1 MNWWKTLI
9 TWPYLLH
16 IYLKLSSMTR
26 KVLKDP
32 ILVSEGKR
40 YIWLKKK
47 TKYIRWLYDVKIVS
61 HNIKNWPKHKGC
73 VLVANHQS
81 NFDFII
87 LLSLNDYSLYA
98 PLGFIAKEELKN
110 DKLARKFIFLIDVLF
125 INRKDPRSAIETFK
139 EAKDLIRNPGRT
151 MVIFPEG
158 TRSHKQEMLEFKP
171 GALKLAYQAYVPI
184 LPVSII
190 NSYQIF
196 DKKHKG
202 KKIIHVIFNKPL
214 EPQQFIHIPST
225 TLAKQIQTIIENS
238 ITQWD
243 NEDNKK

>member
-1 MNWWKTLI
+1 MNWWKALLTA
-9 TWPYLLH
+9 PHLLH
-16 IYLKLSSMTR
+16 IYHKMGSMTK

-32 ILVSEGKR
+32 TLVSEGKR

-47 TKYIRWLYDVKIVS
+47 TKYLRWLYDVKVVG
-61 HNIKNWPKHKGC
+61 HDIKNWPKHKGC

-98 PLGFIAKEELKN
+98 PLGFIAKSELKQ
-110 DKLARKFIFLIDVLF
+110 DKIAKRFVFLIDVLF
-125 INRKDPRSAIETFK
+125 IDRADPRSALETFK
-139 EAKDLIRNPGRT
+139 EAQDLIRNPGRT

-158 TRSHKQEMLEFKP
+158 TRSHQQEMNEFKP

-184 LPVSII
+184 LPVSIV

-196 DKKHKG
+196 DKKFRNK
-202 KKIIHVIFNKPL
+202 KKIIHVVFNKTL
-214 EPQQFIHIPST
+214 EPQQFIHLPSIK
-225 TLAKQIQTIIENS
+225 LAQQIQNTIKTS
-238 ITQWD
+238 IDKW
-243 NEDNKK
+243 DNKK

>member
-1 MNWWKTLI
+1 MNWWKALI
-9 TWPYLLH
+9 TSPYLLH
-16 IYLKLSSMTR
+16 IYLKLGSMTR

-32 ILVSEGKR
+32 TLVSEGKR

-47 TKYIRWLYDVKIVS
+47 TKYFKWLYDVKVVS
-61 HNIKNWPKHKGC
+61 HNIENWPKHKGC
-73 VLVANHQS
+73 LLVANHQS

-87 LLSLNDYSLYA
+87 LLSLNDYSSFA
-98 PLGFIAKEELKN
+98 PLGFIAKEELKQN
-110 DKLARKFIFLIDVLF
+110 KLARRFIFLIDVLF

-158 TRSHKQEMLEFKP
+158 TRSHKQDMQDFKP

-196 DKKHKG
+196 NKKFKH
-202 KKIIHVIFNKPL
+202 KKIIHVVFHKTL
-214 EPQQFIHIPST
+214 EPQQFIHISSA
-225 TLAKQIQTIIENS
+225 TLAKQVESTIKKGIEK
-238 ITQWD
+238 WD
-243 NEDNKK
+243 EETKK